1 MTSALAQHF
10 NLPQSFADLTIAE
23 VTGHKMWQL
32 EGITEIGAH
41 ITALTGMPVPEIG
54 HFAQDGDQI
63 LVWQGRDRYFWL
75 TPKASLPE
83 VNDIYITDQTASKTQ
98 IRISGDQARTLLAR
112 GLPVDLDSEMLAVG
126 EVRMTHINHLSVMLL
141 RLPDKVGKP
150 TFELWVMR
158 GFAVSLMSF
167 LTTVAASLA

>member
-10 NLPQSFADLTIAE
+10 NLPQSYADLTIAE
-23 VTGHKMWQL
+23 VTGQRMWQL
-32 EGITEIGAH
+32 EGVTGIGAQITE
-41 ITALTGMPVPEIG
+41 LTGMPVPETG
-54 HFAQDGDQI
+54 HFAQDGDQL

-75 TPKASLPE
+75 TPNASLPE
-83 VNDIYITDQTASKTQ
+83 VNDVYITDQTASKTQ

-112 GLPVDLDSEMLAVG
+112 GLPVDLDNGMLAIG
-126 EVRMTHINHLSVMLL
+126 EVRMTHINHISVVLL
-141 RLPDKVGKP
+141 RLPDKEGKP
-150 TFELWVMR
+150 IFELWAMR